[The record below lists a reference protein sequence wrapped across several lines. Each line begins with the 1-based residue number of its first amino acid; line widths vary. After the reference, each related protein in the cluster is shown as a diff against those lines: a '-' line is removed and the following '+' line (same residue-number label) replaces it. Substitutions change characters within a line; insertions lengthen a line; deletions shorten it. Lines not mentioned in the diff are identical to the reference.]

1 MMKKAY
7 VAVMM
12 MSFVLIAGQVFAGD
26 FASDL
31 KGAFKSTV
39 SNIYQQTGKVP
50 FVGQTMQGAQK
61 FAYNNVVVNSYN
73 TVNGASMAVTGVGVD
88 QNLNN
93 GYAAA
98 VVNPLNNAIGL
109 EDPVRAFQPGTDIK
123 NICSNNLLLEAP
135 FSSADYVSKAITGAG
150 IDKNVNNAYGSA
162 VKDHPFVTGSFYL
175 AKQVR
180 TILPG
185 FEVKQNAEIMREPD
199 QKPGLEFSLYSA
211 NGTPEE
217 AKKMQAR
224 YKEKCVDDPYWKEY
238 YGESGDY
245 FTTNQCLLSMK
256 RNGDISRFEIGYQNP
271 LNLKST
277 AQLRAAAR

>member
-1 MMKKAY
+1 MKKAY

-50 FVGQTMQGAQK
+50 FVGQTVQGVQK
-61 FAYNNVVVNSYN
+61 FAYDNVVVNNYN
-73 TVNGASMAVTGVGVD
+73 SINGASMAVTGVGVD
-88 QNLNN
+88 QHLNN
-93 GYAAA
+93 GYAAT
-98 VVNPLNNAIGL
+98 VVNSLNFSINFGDQA
-109 EDPVRAFQPGTDIK
+109 RAFQPGTDIK
-123 NICSNNLLLEAP
+123 NICTNNLLEGFYNLP
-135 FSSADYVSKAITGAG
+135 DYTSRVITGAG
-150 IDKNVNNAYGSA
+150 IDKNINSAYGFLIKDNLA
-162 VKDHPFVTGSFYL
+162 VTIPLDF
-175 AKQVR
+175 AKQAR

-185 FEVKQNAEIMREPD
+185 FEVKQNAEIMRKLE

-211 NGTPEE
+211 NGTHEE

-224 YKEKCVDDPYWKEY
+224 YKEKCVDDPYWKKY

-256 RNGDISRFEIGYQNP
+256 RNKDISSFEIGYSNP
-271 LNLKST
+271 LELKSP
-277 AQLRAAAR
+277 AQLRALSH